1 MRIDEKLLEQV
12 KEYAE
17 RRHLTL
23 TTLVEQ
29 HFVRL
34 LEEEK
39 SVIDAE
45 QI

>member
-1 MRIDEKLLEQV
+1 MRVDERLLERV

-23 TTLVEQ
+23 TALVEQ

-34 LEEEK
+34 LEEERA
-39 SVIDAE
+39 VRDAD